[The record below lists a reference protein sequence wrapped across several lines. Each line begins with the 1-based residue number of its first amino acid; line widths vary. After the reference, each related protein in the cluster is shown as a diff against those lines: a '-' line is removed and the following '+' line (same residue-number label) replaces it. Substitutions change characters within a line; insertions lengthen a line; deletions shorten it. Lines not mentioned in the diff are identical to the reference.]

1 MPLPGVR
8 ELAAA
13 ILAARLRG
21 SIALTGHTLMRVILV
36 GALVGGP
43 LAIVLGVVLVVHTK
57 QEQMKTLAQGVIES
71 AAARDSEITAA
82 FSALDRLNDPPCQ
95 DADLRDLRSLMIGST
110 IIQDIARWDHGVPI
124 CSAVYGTHV
133 GAIPA
138 LAEPGYVLSREQTVW
153 RNVTLPEVP
162 GHKFLLVRHRSFIL
176 VVRPGASTPYFGDQ
190 YLSISRFF
198 VNHETG
204 QVSWFMGSPIDIPAG
219 HLHSGAAFWERGR
232 YVTLACVGD
241 HEICLALS
249 TYWADI
255 LRGNAMPFVMFALA
269 GGLIG
274 SAASVMTMVWR
285 HQRRSLYR
293 RLQQAMLRG
302 DLVMVYQPIVAAG
315 SRALIGAEAL
325 MRWTERSGVEISPDV
340 FIPVAEEGGLIGDLT
355 CFAIRSVSRELGDLL
370 RGNPDFRVSI
380 NIVADD
386 LEDPRFHDALSV
398 HIDGAGI
405 PPGQIA
411 LELTE
416 RRAAQVEAADVVI
429 NKLRGRGFRIYID
442 DFGTGYSSLTYLS
455 DLSVDAIKLDKSF
468 TKTVD
473 TSAAR
478 SRLVPPIMDMAREIG
493 VPVIV
498 EGVET
503 EFQAAY
509 FARCGA
515 SLMQGW
521 LFGRPVGAGEL
532 VLAAGVRA
540 KRVAVSGV
548 V

>member
-1 MPLPGVR
+1 
-8 ELAAA
+8 
-13 ILAARLRG
+13 
-21 SIALTGHTLMRVILV
+21 
-36 GALVGGP
+36 
-43 LAIVLGVVLVVHTK
+43 
-57 QEQMKTLAQGVIES
+57 
-71 AAARDSEITAA
+71 
-82 FSALDRLNDPPCQ
+82 
-95 DADLRDLRSLMIGST
+95 
-110 IIQDIARWDHGVPI
+110 
-124 CSAVYGTHV
+124 
-133 GAIPA
+133 
-138 LAEPGYVLSREQTVW
+138 
-153 RNVTLPEVP
+153 
-162 GHKFLLVRHRSFIL
+162 
-176 VVRPGASTPYFGDQ
+176 VVRAGAPTPYFGDQ
-190 YLSISRFF
+190 YVSLARFF
-198 VNHETG
+198 FNHETG
-204 QVSWFMGSPIDIPAG
+204 QITWFLGSPINVPAAK
-219 HLHSGAAFWERGR
+219 LHSRAAFWTGGR
-232 YVTLACVGD
+232 YVAIACVGD
-241 HEICLALS
+241 QEICLALS
-249 TYWADI
+249 AYWTDI
-255 LRGNAMPFVMFALA
+255 LRRNALPFLIFALA

-285 HQRRSLYR
+285 HQRHSLYR
-293 RLQQAMLRG
+293 RLRQAMRRG
-302 DLVMVYQPIVAAG
+302 ELVMVYQPIVAAA
-315 SRALIGAEAL
+315 SRAMIGAEAL
-325 MRWTERSGVEISPDV
+325 MRWTERGGVDVPPDV

-370 RGNPDFRVSI
+370 RGNPDFGVSI

-429 NKLRGRGFRIYID
+429 NALRGRGFRIYID
-442 DFGTGYSSLTYLS
+442 DFGTGYSSLTHLS

-532 VLAAGVRA
+532 VLAARVRA